1 MTTRNPKCVLSAM
14 AVAMLFATGAGGAV
28 LFTETFDDLNAWM
41 VEDADGAGTATVIET
56 VDGKLHVKND
66 LTTAP
71 TDHGL
76 YAGQVLPADN
86 ARVYFWGLNAVGS
99 RSAGQTFNSP
109 GPVGTFNVST
119 IDGVVNAFDGGSVE
133 TPVGVYVRNRDVGG
147 WITEAQR
154 IINEDNAFSSDP
166 DIAEGVS
173 HDFYIEYAAGAATHF
188 MKLSSSNT
196 WNQIDGSAA
205 ITLSGSGLYLNIS
218 SWGAVDPPGGSGE
231 GANWTLEQI
240 DITTSDHEILTGPE
254 VIVPNISNVVVEATA
269 GIGFTSEA
277 DFTYRLQSTPDLV
290 SSNFTDT
297 GAFVIGSGG
306 DMILFDPTGTSTSKN
321 YRVVR

>member
-1 MTTRNPKCVLSAM
+1 MENTMKRRYLMSTVLAVVLSVSSASGT
-14 AVAMLFATGAGGAV
+14 VI
-28 LFTETFDDLNAWM
+28 FTDPFDTLDDWT
-41 VEDADGAGTATVIET
+41 VVDVDGAGTAGVIEA
-56 VDGKLHVKND
+56 VAGKLHVKND

-99 RSAGQTFNSP
+99 RSTGQTSNSP

-154 IINEDNAFSSDP
+154 ITNEDNAFSSDP

-173 HDFYIEYAAGAATHF
+173 HDWYIQYAAGAATHF
-188 MKLSSSNT
+188 MKLSSLST
-196 WNQIDGSAA
+196 WTQIDGSAA
-205 ITLSGSGLYLNIS
+205 IALSGSGLYLNIS
-218 SWGAVDPPGGSGE
+218 SWGAIDPPAGSGE

-240 DITTSDHEILTGPE
+240 D
-254 VIVPNISNVVVEATA
+254 V
-269 GIGFTSEA
+269 
-277 DFTYRLQSTPDLV
+277 
-290 SSNFTDT
+290 TDT
-297 GAFVIGSGG
+297 AHAVLTSPIPEPGTLGLIVLGS
-306 DMILFDPTGTSTSKN
+306 
-321 YRVVR
+321 VVAASRRRR